1 MGLLIFDLEGKFA
14 HFRKY
19 DTNSSSLTYSAPPR
33 TVICGMI
40 AAILGMEKNSYY
52 SLFIPQKAKIGVRI
66 LSKNHKVMQ
75 SLNYWKTEG
84 TKDFRTPTNHTQ
96 IPFEVLTN
104 QQKVAYRIY
113 FEHEDTSICMELEK
127 RLKEQ
132 KYYFAPYLG
141 AAPFQCYI
149 NNVEYITEEQINNQ
163 EKLPFA
169 TIVRICDIEED
180 SVEFHNGSFVLTRER
195 MPRYFD
201 ENRYLEEASSYLLE
215 LNGKPL
221 IMKCNGEVRKVQYKD
236 GEEYIT
242 FL

>member
-40 AAILGMEKNSYY
+40 AAMLGLEKDSYY
-52 SLFIPQKAKIGVRI
+52 SLFAPQNAKIGVRI
-66 LSKNHKVMQ
+66 LSKNRKVMQ
-75 SLNYWKTEG
+75 SLNYWKIEG

-104 QQKVAYRIY
+104 QRKVAYRIY
-113 FEHEDTSICMELEK
+113 FEHKDTSIYTELEK

-149 NNVEYITEEQINNQ
+149 TNIDYVTEELIDNK
-163 EKLPFA
+163 EKLAFS
-169 TIVRICDIEED
+169 TIVRICDIEEG
-180 SVEFHNGSFVLTRER
+180 SVNFHNGSFVLSRER

-215 LNGKPL
+215 LTGKPL
-221 IMKCNGEVRKVQYKD
+221 IMKCNGEIRKVQYKD
-236 GEEYIT
+236 REEYIT